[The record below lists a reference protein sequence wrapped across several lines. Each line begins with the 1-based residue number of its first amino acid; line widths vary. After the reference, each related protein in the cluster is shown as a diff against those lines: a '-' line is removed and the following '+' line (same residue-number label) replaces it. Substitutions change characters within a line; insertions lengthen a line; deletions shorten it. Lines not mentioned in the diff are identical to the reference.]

1 MKSGPSAR
9 PWRPFSGAS
18 SSIPSPDK
26 SRFSLPFKRAKK
38 SPPET
43 AGEGSEAPLKDASKV
58 SPPYENRIGLI
69 PLYTPNPEEHP
80 TVADLVFVHGL
91 NGGSF
96 STWSKGGD
104 PDCYWPRQWLPCED
118 GFQDVRI
125 HAFGYPAAAT
135 RESVLNIRDMAQSL
149 LAALHDSPL
158 LNDGK
163 KVPLIFIAHSMGGLV
178 VKQAYLLGHREPT
191 FQSVVDRICAMF
203 FLGTPHQGATIA
215 QTLSRLTAAI
225 GTRPFVDELF
235 PESPLIQ
242 SLTEDFPRL
251 CGNLQ
256 LFSFF
261 ETQPMLVG
269 FRRMLIVDKS
279 SAVMNL
285 TNERRTLLDANHRNI
300 AMYSTKDDPSYVTVR
315 NALGTVIV
323 AQRAFPRTS
332 TDTPAT
338 VPTDVV
344 PQPPSPPLVTI
355 SPEDRAA
362 LRQFL
367 GISRDPEN
375 DLRMHQFV
383 KLRGSCE
390 WLATRE
396 CYQAWIS
403 SQCPSFVWL
412 QGRPGAG
419 KSVLSAHIIDQLLHT
434 QGLDCCFFFFQARDS
449 LKSSVNHCLQSMAFQ
464 MAMRHPS
471 VLDKLK
477 SIMADHSDASA
488 NGFGSYSIWH
498 KVFLSGILDVV
509 LTKRQ
514 YWVIDA
520 MDECNKPGEMATY
533 LVWIQG
539 RWPLSVLIT
548 SRDPPDLHRHSA
560 KARIQSYVLSEED
573 NFQDISLLLDENRES
588 LPCPASENWP
598 SREALTSQILKRSN
612 GCFLWASLVCSE
624 LRQATTDSE
633 ITAVMN
639 STPSDM
645 DALYSDILS
654 RMEKARFGLETTKA
668 ILAWVTYAFRPL
680 HLAELQAAIEL
691 DLGDKVSAIR
701 RVIET
706 HCSSLLYVDQYD
718 KVQLV
723 HLTVR
728 EFLTRR
734 ETKSTFVVG
743 ESDGHRRLAAVCL
756 QLLCQAQPRKHEL
769 TSGTSPLHDY
779 ASTFCFRHFDS
790 VVADCHDMVPL
801 LEQFLGTTCVL
812 HWIEQVA
819 TNGNLRVVYQA
830 GKTLQAIHRHAT
842 PVSSQ
847 DIGHTS
853 RRISVRNLLESWG
866 DDLPRLILQFGRRL
880 KESSRAIHQHIAPLC
895 PTNSAIRRQFYKP
908 SRGLFV
914 TGLVNEDWDDCLAAI
929 YLPDATTFATGR
941 GCFAVASYHFIQS
954 HQKITIYDDEVLQ
967 EQILFTSDNISNGDP
982 PRLLEFSNDGRYSGL
997 PAGGVGSEFNT
1008 CVRDLSISWAS
1019 YAPGEHCNIGATTIS
1034 LSPCNT
1040 LLAFFNR
1047 HHGLVIWDRAEWNLH
1062 SIYTPD
1068 TLQEWVSNLWW
1079 LYVVLT
1085 FGRGRNRHLLA
1096 VLPLDSDCIVL
1107 VDLNEHKALA
1117 TADSI
1122 RSRFASEKPCFTS
1135 AASSHNGEVL
1145 GVFDGYSRAYLFD
1158 FATLRLIW
1166 ISELDWANLGPR
1178 YGSLAFTRD
1187 DLRVICAL
1195 DQRLCIVEPRIL
1207 RDRVIHSHNTPPKMA
1222 AEFDITNAARQ
1233 ENKGRQVI
1241 ESSVYCPKLN
1251 VIFYVEMGG
1260 PVFACDLDEPE
1271 SQPCWLFDWKPRS
1284 GFRQVLA
1291 CDEEGTILVMANGYD
1306 RVAIWA
1312 ISRQLTT
1319 SDEVQKST
1327 WKVGQP
1333 LIGVSE
1339 RGIPRPDSLLV
1350 SSRHQRLLC
1359 ASSLYTVI
1367 LMSIPQCHDVGELET
1382 QLYDQCSPYQEW
1394 ISCPCP
1400 HLEADLLIRTQ
1411 CSRLAIDI
1419 FDWRTLSQVARIQS
1433 SLGAN
1438 FVFTGLTPFLS
1449 HPRCFAAFISRKA
1462 EPTNDWGVM
1471 GPPIDHSVALWTFD
1485 DLEAACLGG
1494 KKPRPRWQIIQ
1505 GTQPYYIR
1513 AIVGI
1518 FGNRIVVCT
1527 EGGWIASFELVM
1539 LPSTTSPDTTIH
1551 PPEKEQPEGGGLMAD
1566 ESSFVRHFFL
1576 PDDLV
1581 AEIKAFYT
1589 KHITIT
1595 NHGDVIVLA
1604 RRGPVVFKR
1613 GLEMTEDGTPFKPQ
1627 QRLKGEQEGDWKG
1640 GWTGMG
1646 QGTQGRPPGFSSQ
1659 KWFKERPWG
1668 DVEELHT
1675 ERVLVR
1681 VIQNEEEEERVY
1693 EEEKEA
1699 EEEEEENEEG
1709 HGRGYEE
1716 EEEEEQEQRRLK
1728 GKGKQDGRE
1737 DTQAPHPFSSFL
1749 P

>member
-1 MKSGPSAR
+1 
-9 PWRPFSGAS
+9 
-18 SSIPSPDK
+18 
-26 SRFSLPFKRAKK
+26 
-38 SPPET
+38 
-43 AGEGSEAPLKDASKV
+43 
-58 SPPYENRIGLI
+58 
-69 PLYTPNPEEHP
+69 
-80 TVADLVFVHGL
+80 
-91 NGGSF
+91 
-96 STWSKGGD
+96 
-104 PDCYWPRQWLPCED
+104 
-118 GFQDVRI
+118 
-125 HAFGYPAAAT
+125 
-135 RESVLNIRDMAQSL
+135 
-149 LAALHDSPL
+149 
-158 LNDGK
+158 
-163 KVPLIFIAHSMGGLV
+163 MGGLV

-191 FQSVVDRICAMF
+191 FQSVVDRVCAMF

-261 ETQPMLVG
+261 ETKPMLVG
-269 FRRMLIVDKS
+269 VRRMLIVDKS

-285 TNERRTLLDANHRNI
+285 TNERRHLLNANHRNI
-300 AMYSTKDDPSYVTVR
+300 AMYSTKDDHSYVTVR
-315 NALGTVIV
+315 NALANVIA
-323 AQRAFPRTS
+323 AQRALLRTR
-332 TDTPAT
+332 TETPVT
-338 VPTDVV
+338 VSADVV
-344 PQPPSPPLVTI
+344 PRPSSPQLVAV
-355 SPEDRAA
+355 SPEDRIA

-375 DLRMHQFV
+375 DLKIHQFT
-383 KLRGSCE
+383 KLPGSCE
-390 WLATRE
+390 WLSTRE
-396 CYQAWIS
+396 CYQEWIS
-403 SQCPSFVWL
+403 SQNPSFLWL

-419 KSVLSAHIIDQLLHT
+419 KSVLSAHIIDQLSHT

-477 SIMADHSDASA
+477 SIMADHSDTSA
-488 NGFGSYSIWH
+488 NGFGSYSVWH

-514 YWVIDA
+514 CWVIDA
-520 MDECNKPGEMATY
+520 MDECDKPGEMATY
-533 LVWIQG
+533 LVWIQD
-539 RWPLSVLIT
+539 RWPLYVLVT
-548 SRDPPDLHRHSA
+548 SRDPPDLHRQSA

-691 DLGDKVSAIR
+691 DLGDKVTAIR

-756 QLLCQAQPRKHEL
+756 KLLCQAQPRKHEL
-769 TSGTSPLHDY
+769 TSGTSPLHEY

-790 VVADCHDMVPL
+790 VVADGHDMVPL

-880 KESSRAIHQHIAPLC
+880 KESPRAIHEHIAALC
-895 PTNSAIRRQFYKP
+895 PTNSAIRRQFCKP
-908 SRGLFV
+908 SRGFFV
-914 TGLVNEDWDDCLAAI
+914 TGYVNENWDDCLSEI
-929 YLPDATTFATGR
+929 YLGTSDKPIVAAGR
-941 GCFAVASYHFIQS
+941 GCFAVASHDSIKS
-954 HQKITIYDDEVLQ
+954 HQKITIYDGEVLQ
-967 EQILFTSDNISNGDP
+967 EQILFTSDNISDGGYAI
-982 PRLLEFSNDGRYSGL
+982 LLEFSNDGRYLAVGYLFTVRIFSVSDGL
-997 PAGGVGSEFNT
+997 ELASFNLSAQCKCLSFHEDDTRLLVGTRNYQLLEWDLESNT

-1019 YAPGEHCNIGATTIS
+1019 YAPGEHRKIGATTMS

-1040 LLAFFNR
+1040 LLAFFDK

-1068 TLQEWVSNLWW
+1068 TLQEWFSNSSWFG
-1079 LYVVLT
+1079 VVLT

-1096 VLPLDSDCIVL
+1096 VFPRNGGCIIL

-1122 RSRFASEKPCFTS
+1122 RSRFASKKPRFTS

-1145 GVFDGYSRAYLFD
+1145 CVSDEYSRAYLFD

-1166 ISELDWANLGPR
+1166 TSELDWANLGPP

-1187 DLRVICAL
+1187 DLRVICGL
-1195 DQRLCIVEPRIL
+1195 YQRLCIVEPRSL

-1222 AEFDITNAARQ
+1222 AKFDITNAARQ

-1241 ESSVYCPKLN
+1241 MSSVYCPKLN

-1260 PVFACDLDEPE
+1260 SVFACDLDEPE
-1271 SQPCWLFDWKPRS
+1271 SQPCWLLDCRKPRS
-1284 GFRQVLA
+1284 EFRQVLG
-1291 CDEEGTILVMANGYD
+1291 CNEEGTILVMANGYD
-1306 RVAIWA
+1306 RVVIWA

-1319 SDEVQKST
+1319 SGEVQRPT
-1327 WKVGQP
+1327 WKVGPP
-1333 LIGVSE
+1333 LIGDVE
-1339 RGIPRPDSLLV
+1339 GYPIFISLLV

-1359 ASSLYTVI
+1359 ASSLDTVI

-1382 QLYDQCSPYQEW
+1382 QCYDQCSPYQEW

-1411 CSRLAIDI
+1411 KGRLEIDI
-1419 FDWRTLSQVARIQS
+1419 FDWRTLSPVARIKS
-1433 SLGAN
+1433 SLGPN
-1438 FVFTGLTPFLS
+1438 FVFNGTLSSLS

-1462 EPTNDWGVM
+1462 EPTNDWGDM
-1471 GPPIDHSVALWTFD
+1471 SPTIDHSVALWTFD

-1494 KKPRPRWQIIQ
+1494 KKPRPRWQIIP

-1518 FGNRIVVCT
+1518 FGNRIVVCA

-1539 LPSTTSPDTTIH
+1539 LPSTTSPDTTIY
-1551 PPEKEQPEGGGLMAD
+1551 PPKKEQPKGGGLIVD
-1566 ESSFVRHFFL
+1566 ESSFTRHFFL

-1581 AEIKAFYT
+1581 AEIEEFYT
-1589 KHITIT
+1589 KLITIT
-1595 NHGDVIVLA
+1595 NHGDVIVFA
-1604 RRGPVVFKR
+1604 QRGPVVFKR

-1627 QRLKGEQEGDWKG
+1627 QRLKGEQEGDWKR

-1646 QGTQGRPPGFSSQ
+1646 KGTQGRPPGFSSQ

-1668 DVEELHT
+1668 DVEELHP

-1681 VIQNEEEEERVY
+1681 VMQNEEEKERVY
-1693 EEEKEA
+1693 EEDKEA

-1709 HGRGYEE
+1709 HETGYEE
-1716 EEEEEQEQRRLK
+1716 EGEEEQE
-1728 GKGKQDGRE
+1728 
-1737 DTQAPHPFSSFL
+1737 
-1749 P
+1749 